1 MNFRQDQNLF
11 RPRKRRGVRLAA
23 LVVFLLLAGG
33 AALPHLRSANLPGPV
48 PPWSDAILVLTGGEN
63 RITEGFRAWREGK
76 ARELYILGAG
86 GKAKLDLILPGH
98 PPLSAEELRRVHIEG
113 WSENTLENAY
123 SAKSVVR
130 ERGFTRVVLV
140 TGDYHMPRA
149 YLSLRTVLPPE
160 VSIAAISVRSEWKD
174 RNALPRTLRLFFVEG
189 WKYWTYRLFL
199 LWEVPD

>member
-1 MNFRQDQNLF
+1 MKIPQEKTSLGAP
-11 RPRKRRGVRLAA
+11 PRGKGFNSTLLTLALILAA
-23 LVVFLLLAGG
+23 G
-33 AALPHLRSANLPGPV
+33 AALPHLLEGRLPGPV
-48 PPWSDAILVLTGGEN
+48 PPQSDAILVLTGGEN
-63 RITEGFRAWREGK
+63 RIAEGFRAWREGK

-130 ERGFTRVVLV
+130 EQGFTRVVLV

-149 YLSLRTVLPPE
+149 YLSLRTVMPPE
-160 VSIAAISVRSEWKD
+160 VSIAAIPVRSEWKD
-174 RNALPRTLRLFFVEG
+174 INALPRTLRLFFVEG

-199 LWEVPD
+199 LWE